1 MTFDRFRVRAMAL
14 KRRPDLDDEARRAH
28 EALLRVMRNPVAPS
42 GEWHDLSR
50 RRRNRR
56 LRAGIGLALT
66 AILAAGVGLGG
77 WIGGRQLWNWIRHD
91 TGLLAVQRIDV
102 RGHHRLT
109 PDELLA
115 ASGLGVGQDILDLDA
130 RGAALRLSALPLV
143 RRASVRRNWHR
154 AVEIAVEER
163 TPVALVLL
171 DQLWEVD
178 IDGVVLPPGQAGV
191 TDLPIIRG
199 VAADTA
205 LPGLKLT
212 ADGLPGA
219 LRLARSLADSAV
231 RLDALVSDIWA
242 DDPDSLVMLLNDT
255 AVPVKVGRGDIPPR
269 RLQAFRA
276 ALDDLARRKIEA
288 RYWDL
293 RFSGQVVVMRQPE
306 APEEEP
312 GTPSTPGARKAGA
325 GRTGR
330 RIRHGRIT

>member
-28 EALLRVMRNPVAPS
+28 EALQRVMQSSVAPS
-42 GEWHDLSR
+42 GEWRDLSR
-50 RRRNRR
+50 RRRHRR
-56 LRAGIGLALT
+56 IRAGIGLTLT
-66 AILAAGVGLGG
+66 AILAVGVGFGG
-77 WIGGRQLWNWIRHD
+77 WVGGRQLWNWIRHD

-102 RGHHRLT
+102 IGQRRLT
-109 PDELLA
+109 RDELLRV
-115 ASGLGVGQDILDLDA
+115 SGLGVGQDILDLDA
-130 RGAALRLSALPLV
+130 RAAEQRLIALPLV
-143 RRASVRRNWHR
+143 RRATVRRNWHR
-154 AVEIAVEER
+154 TVDIAVEER
-163 TPVALVLL
+163 APVAVVLL

-178 IDGVVLPPGQAGV
+178 VDGVVLPPGADGV

-205 LPGLKLT
+205 LPGMQLT

-219 LRLARSLADSAV
+219 LRLARALADSAV
-231 RLDALVSDIWA
+231 RLDDLVSDIWA
-242 DDPDSLVMLLNDT
+242 NDPDSLVMLLNHK

-269 RLQAFRA
+269 RLMAFRA

-288 RYWDL
+288 QYWDL
-293 RFSGQVVVMRQPE
+293 RFTGQVVVMRQPE

-312 GTPSTPGARKAGA
+312 GPPSTSGARAAGA
-325 GRTGR
+325 GPTGR